1 MIYGLKMNWQVQWN
15 KKKRKISDQDE
26 FEEFRNRNIKIICGM
41 RSFEWMA
48 FAQEVDSEMDDFEKM
63 IIASMRQENK
73 INVQI
78 LKFDSMR

>member
-1 MIYGLKMNWQVQWN
+1 
-15 KKKRKISDQDE
+15 
-26 FEEFRNRNIKIICGM
+26 M